1 MELRPVV
8 KVMLPIIQPYA
19 RTVAAHVKAAGYT
32 QFNTAALILWYTL
45 GCPSALGS
53 ILWCNS
59 CAIVCSYEMTRVVG
73 KASLYSLKQQILP
86 YSDNI
91 LHMTPFLLL
100 RNVPPSQPSHALV
113 AITAHSLWGI
123 AHDFDLN
130 RVYALAPALSLA
142 AMRFLW
148 ACSLVG
154 HVASTWFSRYDI
166 VAVVQD
172 LWPFTPLQ

>member
-8 KVMLPIIQPYA
+8 KV
-19 RTVAAHVKAAGYT
+19 
-32 QFNTAALILWYTL
+32 
-45 GCPSALGS
+45 
-53 ILWCNS
+53 
-59 CAIVCSYEMTRVVG
+59 
-73 KASLYSLKQQILP
+73 
-86 YSDNI
+86 
-91 LHMTPFLLL
+91 
-100 RNVPPSQPSHALV
+100 V

-154 HVASTWFSRYDI
+154 HVASTWFSRDDI
-166 VAVVQD
+166 VAAVQD
-172 LWPFTPLQ
+172 LWPFMPLQ